1 MEQGCDYMNIGDA
14 RKAYSAKIGEFWD
27 KKLELAQKK
36 KDLEA
41 RRGLYPDDA
50 GKFSEEAAVL
60 ELSYN
65 AVSEKY
71 EEYKGFMAKLM
82 EMHSCIANAESA
94 KQQGEAMKEYGIEL
108 SKLLEVARRIS
119 KGATVPAQDEK
130 KLMDYSMELYMS
142 AKNMAMLNKLKEK
155 EEYDSL
161 WEDEEEPEERESAM
175 DIADS
180 AEVTFD
186 APELVEV
193 ADVMPDS
200 E

>member
-1 MEQGCDYMNIGDA
+1 MNIGEA
-14 RKAYSAKIGEFWD
+14 RKAYSVKIGEFRE
-27 KKLELAQKK
+27 KKNELAQKK
-36 KDLEA
+36 KNLEA
-41 RRGLYPDDA
+41 LGASSPDG

-71 EEYKGFMAKLM
+71 DEYKSFMEKIM
-82 EMHSCIANAESA
+82 ELHSCIANAESS

-108 SKLLEVARRIS
+108 SKILEVARRIS
-119 KGATVPAQDEK
+119 RGASVPGKDEK

-161 WEDEEEPEERESAM
+161 WDDEEEQEERENPI

-180 AEVTFD
+180 KEITFD
-186 APELVEV
+186 APELVDV
-193 ADVMPDS
+193 ADVIPS
-200 E
+200 